1 MIEQEATWMARM
13 VKPVRIS
20 TKGQVV
26 IPLGVRRKLGI
37 KAGGRLVIVSGQDE
51 ALIMKAKRYAES
63 IRGMGK
69 ALYGKTRE
77 EIESY
82 VRGEREARG
91 EISRSSHGRV
101 QGVCTLGLTRR
112 GLSINPQ

>member
-1 MIEQEATWMARM
+1 MIEEEVTWMARM

-37 KAGGRLVIVSGQDE
+37 KAGDRLVIVSGEDE

-69 ALYGKTRE
+69 GLYGKTRE
-77 EIESY
+77 EIDSY
-82 VRGEREARG
+82 VRGEREAWG
-91 EISRSSHGRV
+91 
-101 QGVCTLGLTRR
+101 
-112 GLSINPQ
+112 